1 MLKLAKLLIEQGKSA
16 RLFFYNEEAGKIYYK
31 LGFEDIDK
39 WCMLIKK

>member
-1 MLKLAKLLIEQGKSA
+1 VLKLAKLLIEQGKSA
-16 RLFFYNEEAGKIYYK
+16 CLLEAGKIYYK